1 MRLIRFLLS
10 YVTVT
15 VAGIVLVAFLAL
27 NHTKVQ
33 LDVFGPEYSV
43 SLAIVI
49 GGALLLGFVLAL
61 LLLLPG
67 HIATTVHAWSL
78 NREVRLLEDEVEDGD
93 ERYARWLSQHEHLL
107 QGHERMLHRHQVL
120 VAEYSRMAA
129 ERDQAYLQL
138 ASARRAQPPLPPM
151 AQPVAADAARHLLP
165 PAAPVLGPDARP
177 AIPVAYD
184 EPAAIPVAY
193 EEPPVDPPTVP
204 SERRH
209 ILAAAV
215 LPTATGLEPARVVST
230 TGAAPTRTGSVERA
244 VPTTDPPTSTR
255 FEPSAGQ
262 EARDGESQPRSA
274 PVPLHRWRQRITAL
288 RSTAES
294 QLERLKQCSPL

>member
-15 VAGIVLVAFLAL
+15 VAGIVLIAFLAL
-27 NHTKVQ
+27 NHAKVP

-78 NREVRLLEDEVEDGD
+78 NREVRLLEDEVAEGD

-107 QGHERMLHRHQVL
+107 EGHERMLQRHQVL

-129 ERDQAYLQL
+129 ERDQAQLQL

-151 AQPVAADAARHLLP
+151 AQPAAAGTARHLLP
-165 PAAPVLGPDARP
+165 PAAPVLGLDARP
-177 AIPVAYD
+177 AMPEFD
-184 EPAAIPVAY
+184 EPVAIPVEY
-193 EEPPVDPPTVP
+193 VEPGLEQPTVP

-209 ILAAAV
+209 ILEVAAR
-215 LPTATGLEPARVVST
+215 PTATGLEPATVVST
-230 TGAAPTRTGSVERA
+230 TGAAPTQTSSVERA
-244 VPTTDPPTSTR
+244 APTTDPPASTR
-255 FEPSAGQ
+255 VEVSAGRK
-262 EARDGESQPRSA
+262 ARDGESQPWSA
-274 PVPLHRWRQRITAL
+274 RVPLLRLRQRITAL

-294 QLERLKQCSPL
+294 QLDGLKRRSPL